1 MKLFKS
7 IAEIQPE
14 QRLAFAKENYK
25 EWCENP
31 RVAALLASELAEVKD
46 DEQALIGGFLTLIG
60 FGTAG
65 LRGKMRA
72 GSANMNI
79 PTVELATQALAAV
92 VLENNGAQNGVVIA
106 CDSRNNSE
114 AFSKAAACVLAANGI
129 KTYLFDALR
138 PTPELSYAIRTL
150 GCKAGINVTA
160 SHNPKED
167 NGYKVYWED
176 GAQLPPEEAKKV
188 SDKCT
193 GYDFFADV
201 KTTDFDAAVKDGKI
215 KIIGKEL
222 DEQYLT
228 ELLTHIISL
237 NTVKSQKNLKIIY
250 TPLHGAGHALVP
262 EVLRRAGFENIST
275 VAQQMV
281 PDGNFPTVK
290 KPNPQYAE
298 SYVLACEMA
307 QNNGGCDIILAT
319 DPDADRVGI
328 CAPDKDGG
336 WFMPTGNQ
344 AGLLMLDYIIKQR
357 RADGKLPTNACAVKS
372 IVSTKLA
379 ETVCRKNNVEMV
391 NVYTGFKYIG
401 EKIKEF
407 ERDGSH
413 TFIFGFEES
422 YGYLS
427 GTYARDKDAV
437 ATSLLIAEMAAHHK
451 SHGRTL
457 REALDA
463 IYAEYGFS
471 AEMSYDVMISA
482 LDVKGKMKQIMN
494 TAYSFGNTADSI
506 GGLKIAKIK
515 DYHAGT
521 VKNVIDGTCEKLNF
535 APDDVIAFELE
546 DLSEV
551 IIRPSGTEPK
561 FKIYCFISAENTE
574 KAKAKFEDIKKSLS
588 WIEG

>member
-7 IAEIQPE
+7 ISEIRPE
-14 QRLAFAKENYK
+14 ERLVFAKKNYK

-31 RVAALLASELAEVKD
+31 RLDAQLKSELAAIKD
-46 DEQALIGGFLTLIG
+46 DEDALISGFLTLIG
-60 FGTAG
+60 FGTGG
-65 LRGKMRA
+65 LRGKMKA

-79 PTVELATQALAAV
+79 PNVELATQALASV
-92 VLENNGAQNGVVIA
+92 VLENGGAQSGVVIA

-114 AFSKAAACVLAANGI
+114 KFSKAAACVLAANGV

-138 PTPELSYAIRTL
+138 PTPELSYAIRKL

-160 SHNPKED
+160 SHNPKEY
-167 NGYKVYWED
+167 NGYKAYWED
-176 GAQLPPEEAKKV
+176 GAQLPPKEAKII
-188 SDKCT
+188 SDKCM
-193 GYDFFADV
+193 GYDFFGDV
-201 KTTDFDAAVKDGKI
+201 KTMDFDTAVKAGKI
-215 KIIGKEL
+215 EIIGKEL

-237 NTVKSQKNLKIIY
+237 NAIKEQKDLKIIY

-262 EVLRRAGFENIST
+262 EVLRRAGFENVST
-275 VAQQMV
+275 VAEQMV
-281 PDGNFPTVK
+281 LDGNFPTVE

-298 SYVLACEMA
+298 SYVLACETA
-307 QNNGGCDIILAT
+307 EKNGGCDIILAT
-319 DPDADRVGI
+319 DPDSDRVGM
-328 CAPDKDGG
+328 CAPDRDGK
-336 WFMPTGNQ
+336 WFLPTGNQ
-344 AGLLMLDYIIKQR
+344 AGLLMLDYIIKHR
-357 RADGKLPTNACAVKS
+357 RADGTLPADACAVKS

-379 ETVCRKNNVEMV
+379 ETICRKNNVEML

-407 ERDGSH
+407 ERDKNR

-427 GTYARDKDAV
+427 ATYARDKDGV
-437 ATSLLIAEMAAHHK
+437 AAALLIAEMAAYHK
-451 SHGRTL
+451 SCGRTI

-463 IYAEYGFS
+463 LYAEYGFS
-471 AEMSYDVMISA
+471 AEMMFENMISA
-482 LDVKGKMKQIMN
+482 LDVKGKMKEIMEK
-494 TAYSFGNTADSI
+494 AYSYSNTTDNI
-506 GGLKIAKIK
+506 GGLKIARVK
-515 DYHAGT
+515 DYHAAT
-521 VKNVIDGTCEKLNF
+521 IKNIADGSCEKLDF
-535 APDDVIAFELE
+535 EPDDVVAYELE

-561 FKIYCFISAENTE
+561 FKVYCFISAENND
-574 KAKAKFEDIKKSLS
+574 KAKEKFEKIKQSLS